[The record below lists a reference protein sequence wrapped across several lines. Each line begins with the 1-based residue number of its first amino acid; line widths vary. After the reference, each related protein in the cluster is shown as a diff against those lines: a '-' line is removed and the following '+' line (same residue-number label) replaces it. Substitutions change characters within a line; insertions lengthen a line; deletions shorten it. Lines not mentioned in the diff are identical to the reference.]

1 MVCSWKIINKLIN
14 FLVYIRFSLLFY
26 EELYNYH
33 KIIFLNQL
41 ISNWYNLHKPVA

>member
-14 FLVYIRFSLLFY
+14 FLVYIRFFLL

-41 ISNWYNLHKPVA
+41 ISNWYNLHKHVA